1 MSHRFLKLAVGVFM
15 VGAGVAFSP
24 AANVAGQSL
33 TRTVHVAVTD
43 KAGATMTDMRA
54 DEFELKYA
62 GKAADGQRCEDRHDA
77 GARGV
82 DHCRP
87 RDRDIPGGHVAFR
100 ECPPQQRRVLD
111 YRVVTQPE
119 RFADYSSDVSVL
131 KPAVIQL
138 QRRNTNQGGAQ
149 LVDAILTAAK
159 EIKKEGFRPA
169 IVVMRAGGEAPTP
182 TRSEIVREEIR
193 KSGAVLYAISRT
205 GTQSMGGGQSA
216 TTAPTAAS
224 VSRDNAESEIR
235 EGQLT
240 LGTILGEGSRDSGGR
255 HVQTVAPSIEDLVK
269 QIASEIGNRYEDYLH
284 HSSGGPSE
292 RQARGLHQAERR
304 GRCSRRSACQTNR

>member
-1 MSHRFLKLAVGVFM
+1 MSHRFLKLTVGVFM

-24 AANVAGQSL
+24 AANLAGQAL

-43 KAGATMTDMRA
+43 KAGATVTDMRA

-62 GKAADGQRCEDRHDA
+62 GKAAPITDVKIATTPVRVALIIADRGA
-77 GARGV
+77 GIFQAGTLNFV
-82 DHCRP
+82 NALLSKGEFS
-87 RDRDIPGGHVAFR
+87 ITS
-100 ECPPQQRRVLD
+100 
-111 YRVVTQPE
+111 VVTQPE

-138 QRRNTNQGGAQ
+138 QRRNSNQGGAQ
-149 LVDAILTAAK
+149 LVDAILAAAK
-159 EIKKEGFRPA
+159 EVKKEGFRPA
-169 IVVMRAGGEAPTP
+169 IVVMRAGGEAPTA
-182 TRSEIVREEIR
+182 TRSETVREEIR

-240 LGTILGEGSRDSGGR
+240 LGTILGEGSRESGGR

-269 QIASEIGNRYEDYLH
+269 QIASEIGNRYEITYTI
-284 HSSGGPSE
+284 P
-292 RQARGLHQAERR
+292 QA
-304 GRCSRRSACQTNR
+304 GRPNDKLEVSTKRKDVTVLAPIRVPN

>member
-1 MSHRFLKLAVGVFM
+1 MSHRFLKLTVGVFM
-15 VGAGVAFSP
+15 IGAGVAVGP

-33 TRTVHVAVTD
+33 KRTVHVAVTD
-43 KAGATMTDMRA
+43 KAGATITDMRA

-62 GKAADGQRCEDRHDA
+62 GKAAEISDVKIATTPVRVALVIADRGTGMFQA
-77 GARGV
+77 GTLHFVNALLSKGEFS
-82 DHCRP
+82 
-87 RDRDIPGGHVAFR
+87 ITG
-100 ECPPQQRRVLD
+100 
-111 YRVVTQPE
+111 VVTQPE

-138 QRRNTNQGGAQ
+138 QRRSTSQGGAQ

-159 EIKKEGFRPA
+159 EVKKEGFRPV

-182 TRSEIVREEIR
+182 TRSETVREEIR

-216 TTAPTAAS
+216 TSAPTAAD
-224 VSRDNAESEIR
+224 VSRANSESEIR

-240 LGTILGEGSRDSGGR
+240 LGAILGEGSRDSGGR

-269 QIASEIGNRYEDYLH
+269 QIASEIGNRYEITYTI
-284 HSSGGPSE
+284 P
-292 RQARGLHQAERR
+292 QA
-304 GRCSRRSACQTNR
+304 GRPNDKLEVSTKRNGVTLLAPIRVPN